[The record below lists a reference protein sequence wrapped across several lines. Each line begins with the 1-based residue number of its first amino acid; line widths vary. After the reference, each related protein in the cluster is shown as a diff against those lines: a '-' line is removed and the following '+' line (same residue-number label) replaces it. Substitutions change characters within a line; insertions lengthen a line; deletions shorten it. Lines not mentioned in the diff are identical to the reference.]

1 MGTTE
6 IEVNPLKDEMKQF
19 PLARKMDKE
28 TEMRK
33 LQQQV
38 IVMRTQQQHR
48 AEKVEELWVEIV
60 IGIIQ
65 PIQQKLHEAT
75 ASIEKVTPKHV
86 SSDLMEQLQKTK
98 EEVWLEG
105 EKVAKILEDFH
116 SKVGTS
122 KEMKE

>member
-1 MGTTE
+1 
-6 IEVNPLKDEMKQF
+6 
-19 PLARKMDKE
+19 
-28 TEMRK
+28 MRK

-48 AEKVEELWVEIV
+48 VEKVEELRAEVEIV

-75 ASIEKVTPKHV
+75 ASIEKVTPEHV